1 MRYLQSNIHYF
12 MAVAEELH
20 FRRASEKLHVAQPAI
35 SRAIQQLEDQLGLS
49 LFDRSNRGVA
59 LTAAG
64 QAFYAECQAAA
75 RIMEKAKL
83 KSARAANGEIGQL
96 RIGYT
101 DFAINGPL
109 PRLLANFH
117 EKYPEVIIDLVR
129 KNSHTQLEDLVEKKL
144 DLGFLTGPI
153 KSKHISHHI
162 IHTAP
167 YVVVLPL
174 DHQLS
179 ELAEVPLELLA
190 EEDFVIG
197 DNINWRHFIP
207 QLNAY
212 CIEAGFIPKISRQAP
227 NTESIFGLV
236 AAKMG
241 ITLYPDFDLNHN
253 RRDIATRP
261 VKNSHAH
268 MNLEAAWHKQATNP
282 TVDLFLIANQTPLAS

>member
-1 MRYLQSNIHYF
+1 MRYLKSNIHYF
-12 MAVAEELH
+12 LVVAEELH

-75 RIMEKAKL
+75 RIMENAKL
-83 KSARAANGEIGQL
+83 KAIRSANGETGQL
-96 RIGYT
+96 LIGYT

-117 EKYPEVIIDLVR
+117 HQHPDVTIDLVR
-129 KNSHTQLEDLVEKKL
+129 KDSHTQLEELEQGKI

-153 KSKHISHHI
+153 KSSSISHHI
-162 IHTAP
+162 IHRAS

-174 DHQLS
+174 DHELS
-179 ELAEVPLELLA
+179 KLDEISLEMLA
-190 EEDFVIG
+190 EEEFVLG
-197 DNINWRHFIP
+197 DNNTWRHFIL
-207 QLNAY
+207 QLNTY
-212 CIEAGFIPKISRQAP
+212 CIKAGFTPKISRQAP
-227 NTESIFGLV
+227 TTESIFGLV

-253 RRDIATRP
+253 RKDIAIRP
-261 VKNSHAH
+261 VKNSHAY
-268 MNLEAAWHKQATNP
+268 MNLEAAWHKQASNP
-282 TVDLFLIANQTPLAS
+282 AVSLFLSANQIQLTA

>member
-1 MRYLQSNIHYF
+1 
-12 MAVAEELH
+12 
-20 FRRASEKLHVAQPAI
+20 
-35 SRAIQQLEDQLGLS
+35 
-49 LFDRSNRGVA
+49 
-59 LTAAG
+59 
-64 QAFYAECQAAA
+64 
-75 RIMEKAKL
+75 MEKAKS
-83 KSARAANGEIGQL
+83 KAIRAANGETGQL
-96 RIGYT
+96 LIGYT

-117 EKYPEVIIDLVR
+117 KKYPEVSIDLVR
-129 KNSHTQLEDLVEKKL
+129 RNSHTQLEDLVEHKM
-144 DLGFLTGPI
+144 DLGFLTGPV
-153 KSKHISHHI
+153 KSKNIAHHI

-174 DHQLS
+174 DHRLS
-179 ELAEVPLELLA
+179 EFDEIPLELLA

-236 AAKMG
+236 AAIMG

-253 RRDIATRP
+253 RRDIVIRP

-268 MNLEAAWHKQATNP
+268 MNLEAAWHRQATNP
-282 TVDLFLIANQTPLAS
+282 TVDLFLSTNKLPLLP

>member
-12 MAVAEELH
+12 MVVAEELH

-35 SRAIQQLEDQLGLS
+35 SRAIRQLEDQLGIT
-49 LFDRSNRGVA
+49 LFDRNTRGVA
-59 LTAAG
+59 LTPAG
-64 QAFYAECQAAA
+64 QAFHTECQAAT
-75 RIMEKAKL
+75 RIMEKAKS
-83 KSARAANGEIGQL
+83 KAIRAANGETGQL
-96 RIGYT
+96 LIGYT

-109 PRLLANFH
+109 PRLLATFH
-117 EKYPEVIIDLVR
+117 KKHPEVIIDLTR
-129 KNSHTQLEDLVEKKL
+129 QNSHTQLEELVEYKL

-153 KSKHISHHI
+153 KSKNIAHSI

-167 YVVVLPL
+167 YVVILPL
-174 DHQLS
+174 DHRLS
-179 ELAEVPLELLA
+179 ELDEIPLELLA

-197 DNINWRHFIP
+197 DHTNWQHFIP

-241 ITLYPDFDLNHN
+241 LTLYPDFDLNHN
-253 RRDIATRP
+253 RRDIAIRP

-268 MNLEAAWHKQATNP
+268 MKLEAAWHNQSSNP
-282 TVDLFLIANQTPLAS
+282 AVDLFLSANQIPRRP